1 MYKNHILLI
10 NTFLHPKIAVTR
22 AKSDF
27 NLRRSQTGMRSTD
40 LSLRLHIRFQS
51 HNLPTSQ
58 HSRPKKQTRRHP
70 RLHAKTKDQTQ
81 RTRNPRRRHPK
92 QIIPIHKRLHRSM
105 LLGLEKTR
113 NQVEIY
119 NIGSEDQTRVD
130 RPTNRGK
137 LSVGCNLAN
146 LKDAEAE
153 G

>member
-1 MYKNHILLI
+1 
-10 NTFLHPKIAVTR
+10 
-22 AKSDF
+22 
-27 NLRRSQTGMRSTD
+27 
-40 LSLRLHIRFQS
+40 
-51 HNLPTSQ
+51 
-58 HSRPKKQTRRHP
+58 
-70 RLHAKTKDQTQ
+70 
-81 RTRNPRRRHPK
+81 
-92 QIIPIHKRLHRSM
+92 M